1 MKNGIILSIT
11 LILLTSI
18 LITSSYNV
26 GASRENDIYGVW
38 EGEGNEKE
46 LLFIFRTDGTCSL
59 SFKNTATGEMNEL
72 SGTFE
77 ADYAKDPIPLSIR
90 NIPQLNHPL
99 YTIMEL
105 TDNDSLLI
113 ADFSPV
119 WRLRPISIN
128 YETSMNLRRVEG
140 D

>member
-11 LILLTSI
+11 LILLASI
-18 LITSSYNV
+18 LIVSSHMEIP
-26 GASRENDIYGVW
+26 SENDIYGVW
-38 EGEGNEKE
+38 EGEGNEME
-46 LLFIFRTDGTCSL
+46 LVFTFNTDGTCSL
-59 SFKNTATGEMNEL
+59 SFKNIATGEMNEL

-77 ADYAKDPIPLSIR
+77 VDFAKSPTPLSIR

-99 YTIMEL
+99 HTIMEF
-105 TDNDSLLI
+105 TNNGSLII

-128 YETSMNLRRVEG
+128 YDTSMNLRRVEG